1 MKKKEVKT
9 YEYELTNGDIV
20 ELRDGNWYVVIGDRL
35 VGESNHISLDKY
47 DGNLN
52 HKNVYNYDIIHVYE
66 NNNNNITDFY
76 SIFHFSTLGTLVFKR
91 E

>member
-20 ELRDGNWYVVIGDRL
+20 EIRDGNWYVVIGDRL
-35 VGESNHISLDKY
+35 VGESNYISLDKY

-52 HKNVYNYDIIHVYE
+52 HKNGYNYDIIHVYE
-66 NNNNNITDFY
+66 NNNITDFY

>member
-20 ELRDGNWYVVIGDRL
+20 ELRDGNWYVVIGDSL

-52 HKNVYNYDIIHVYE
+52 HKNVYNYDIIRVYE
-66 NNNNNITDFY
+66 DNNITDFY
-76 SIFHFSTLGTLVFKR
+76 SIFHSSTTGTLVFKR

>member
-47 DGNLN
+47 DDNLN

-66 NNNNNITDFY
+66 GNNNITDFY
-76 SIFHFSTLGTLVFKR
+76 GIFHFSTLGTLVFKR